1 MLLSLVAHAAD
12 AAETFPDASTT
23 ANDAAATASAAVGVG
38 ILGGLMVLWIILGLI
53 GLLFFIWWIIL
64 LMDLSKRDFP
74 QKSTYM
80 ILMIVSFFL
89 GFIWIMDLVYYFGI
103 VRKGVGKAA

>member
-1 MLLSLVAHAAD
+1 MLLSLVAQAAD
-12 AAETFPDASTT
+12 TT
-23 ANDAAATASAAVGVG
+23 DEAAAAASAAVGVG
-38 ILGGLMVLWIILGLI
+38 VLGGLLVLWIILGLL
-53 GLLFFIWWIIL
+53 GLFFFIWWIIL

-103 VRKGVGKAA
+103 VRKGVVTKS